1 MARLND
7 PAVRPRI
14 VEDMLDNLD
23 RRGGAERIQLRRFQP
38 DPSIEGKTL
47 RDVANERGL
56 NPIDVALALIEE
68 GSPGIVSHNMQ
79 DADVE
84 RLMVQPW
91 VMTCTDGGL
100 VPMGEGVPHPRNY
113 GTYPRKIR
121 KYVAE
126 DGVLG
131 LAAAIRG
138 MTSMPAAVFRVAD
151 RGIVREGA
159 VADLVVFDLARVGDK
174 ATYQDP
180 HQLSEGMVYVFVNG
194 QAAVDNEAFAEEL
207 YGKVLSR
214 GR

>member
-1 MARLND
+1 
-7 PAVRPRI
+7 
-14 VEDMLDNLD
+14 
-23 RRGGAERIQLRRFQP
+23 
-38 DPSIEGKTL
+38 
-47 RDVANERGL
+47 
-56 NPIDVALALIEE
+56 
-68 GSPGIVSHNMQ
+68 MQ

-91 VMTCTDGGL
+91 VMTCTDGSL
-100 VPMGEGVPHPRNY
+100 VPMGEGVPHPRSY

-121 KYVAE
+121 KYVEE
-126 DGVLG
+126 DEVLG

-159 VADLVVFDLARVGDK
+159 VADLVVFDLARLGDK

-180 HQLSEGMVYVFVNG
+180 HQLSEGMVHVFVNG
-194 QAAVDNEAFAEEL
+194 QAAVDNEEFAEEL
-207 YGKVLSR
+207 YGKVLSP